1 MLYETGTKF
10 MFNSQVYILA
20 QVDTNKFAMI
30 SLDDGNR
37 YTDPIEGSA
46 QPQSYLSC
54 VTQEDVTKMFGGIP
68 HWEVVHTNQCITSDK
83 EEPFGY
89 FRAGAFSWED
99 CADTDEGAKALYER
113 PLVDDL
119 RDVYNRIGEYL
130 KDER

>member
-46 QPQSYLSC
+46 QPQSCLSC
-54 VTQEDVTKMFGGIP
+54 VTQEDVTKMFGGGF
-68 HWEVVHTNQCITSDK
+68 HWDVVHTNQCLTSDM

-89 FRAGAFSWED
+89 FRAGVFSWED
-99 CADTDEGAKALYER
+99 CAEYDEGAKALYER
-113 PLVDDL
+113 PLVDEL
-119 RDVYNRIGEYL
+119 RNVYNRIGEYL